1 AEVFAWEPR
10 PPRGRAAAN
19 NLSWPAPDRR
29 GKFHLRAR
37 PVVPIAC
44 EGGPRPEAGYS
55 IDGRPQLPAIVLTP
69 GEAAPLVGAPAGP
82 GPRPAATPP
91 PARSKPPAA
100 LPPHPTA
107 RKEHNQGTRAFA
119 SPSATTAGRSG
130 ACSTSVASS
139 ATSSSPPRHPALL

>member
-1 AEVFAWEPR
+1 MGEPHARSGRRQFWVLGSSAAEVFAWEPR
-10 PPRGRAAAN
+10 PPGGRAAAN

-69 GEAAPLVGAPAGP
+69 GEAAALVAALTVV
-82 GPRPAATPP
+82 GPRASAT
-91 PARSKPPAA
+91 AQSAMSKLLAA
-100 LPPHPTA
+100 LCAHPTVW
-107 RKEHNQGTRAFA
+107 KEQQ
-119 SPSATTAGRSG
+119 P
-130 ACSTSVASS
+130 
-139 ATSSSPPRHPALL
+139 